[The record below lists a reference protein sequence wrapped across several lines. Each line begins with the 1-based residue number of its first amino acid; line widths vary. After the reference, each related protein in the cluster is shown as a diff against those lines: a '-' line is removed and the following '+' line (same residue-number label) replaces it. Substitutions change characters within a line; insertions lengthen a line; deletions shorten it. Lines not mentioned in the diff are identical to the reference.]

1 MQPIRTMSNLIEK
14 TIISQVGVQNW
25 KASLVIWKIL
35 LLRESTEYQINEH
48 NCSFNVH

>member
-25 KASLVIWKIL
+25 KASDLENSAFKRKYGLI
-35 LLRESTEYQINEH
+35 SN
-48 NCSFNVH
+48 